1 VGVISPSLGFSPA
14 GLVFASGIT
23 PTQPSPIKGEGF
35 TAECNLTM
43 PPAPLQLQRRAEEL
57 ASLLPPL
64 LVAAQRVAAHVAP
77 GVHGRRRVGPGETFW
92 QFRRYQPGDPV
103 TAIDW
108 RKSAKSDPVFVRE
121 TEWTAAQAVWLW
133 HDRSPSMEYRSAPH
147 LPTKR
152 DRAAL
157 LVLALAVL
165 LERGGEAIGLL
176 GDARGPSQGRAVL
189 TRLATTLS
197 EPTIGD
203 NLPPPTPL
211 PRHAQIVLAGDFLAP
226 LDEVDTLVRRLA
238 ERGAAGHMVQIL
250 DPAEEAL
257 PFEGRVRFAG
267 LEGEGET
274 LITRTEDVREAYI
287 GRLAAH
293 RDGLAAIARSVGWR
307 FAVHHTDQPPQTIL
321 LTLHGALGTR

>member
-1 VGVISPSLGFSPA
+1 MAF
-14 GLVFASGIT
+14 
-23 PTQPSPIKGEGF
+23 PSPP
-35 TAECNLTM
+35 L
-43 PPAPLQLQRRAEEL
+43 PLQQRAEEL
-57 ASLLPPL
+57 AALLPPL
-64 LVAAQRVAAHVAP
+64 LVAAQQVAAHVAP

-133 HDRSPSMEYRSAPH
+133 PDRSPSMDYRSSPH

-152 DRAAL
+152 ERAAI

-165 LERGGEAIGLL
+165 LERGGEAVGLL
-176 GDARGPSQGRAVL
+176 GDSRGPGQGRAVL
-189 TRLATTLS
+189 TRLAATLS
-197 EPTIGD
+197 DPIAGG
-203 NLPPPTPL
+203 NFPPAAAL
-211 PRHAQIVLAGDFLAP
+211 PRHAQVLLVSDFLAP
-226 LDEVDTLVRRLA
+226 LEEIDTLVRRLA
-238 ERGAAGHMVQIL
+238 ERGTGGHMVQIL

-257 PFEGRVRFAG
+257 PFEGRIRFAG

-274 LITRTEDVREAYI
+274 LISRAEDVREAYTE
-287 GRLAAH
+287 RLGAH
-293 RDGLAAIARSVGWR
+293 RAGLAAIARSVGWR

-321 LTLHGALGTR
+321 LTLHGAIGNR

>member
-1 VGVISPSLGFSPA
+1 
-14 GLVFASGIT
+14 
-23 PTQPSPIKGEGF
+23 
-35 TAECNLTM
+35 M
-43 PPAPLQLQRRAEEL
+43 PPAPPPIQLQRRAEEL

-64 LVAAQRVAAHVAP
+64 LVAAERVAAHVAP

-92 QFRRYQPGDPV
+92 QFRRYQAGDPV

-133 HDRSPSMEYRSAPH
+133 HDRSPSMDYRSAPR

-152 DRAAL
+152 ERAAL

-165 LERGGEAIGLL
+165 LERGGEAVGLL
-176 GDARGPSQGRAVL
+176 GDTRGPGQGRAVL
-189 TRLATTLS
+189 TRLAATLS
-197 EPTIGD
+197 DSAAGG
-203 NLPPPTPL
+203 NLPSPMAL
-211 PRHAQIVLAGDFLAP
+211 PRHAQVVLAGDFLSP
-226 LDEVDTLVRRLA
+226 LEEIDALVRRLA
-238 ERGAAGHMVQIL
+238 ERGSAGHMVQIL

-257 PFEGRVRFAG
+257 PFEGRIRFAG

-274 LITRTEDVREAYI
+274 LITRAEDVREAYAA
-287 GRLAAH
+287 RLAAH
-293 RDGLAAIARSVGWR
+293 RAGLAAIARSVGWR

-321 LTLHGALGTR
+321 LTLHGAIGTR